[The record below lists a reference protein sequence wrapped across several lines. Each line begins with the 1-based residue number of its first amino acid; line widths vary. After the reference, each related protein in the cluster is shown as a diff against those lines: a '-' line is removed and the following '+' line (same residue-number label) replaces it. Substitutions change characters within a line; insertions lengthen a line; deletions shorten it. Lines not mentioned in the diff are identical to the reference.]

1 LFKGFFGGVV
11 YTIEPYELSPYPT
24 GGDVQDFY
32 LVGNSTLAYLY
43 LILWEDLLGGF
54 GYFPSDADMSF
65 LTGLRGDI
73 ACLIIPHTP

>member
-1 LFKGFFGGVV
+1 VV

-32 LVGNSTLAYLY
+32 LVGNGTLAYLY

-54 GYFPSDADMSF
+54 GDFPSDADMPF
-65 LTGLRGDI
+65 LTGLRGDV